1 MQYIGPTIKYYYSKC
16 FLLVNYVKCKA
27 CMANLSQIS
36 QFLLQF
42 TGQLLVGFSSS
53 LYGTA
58 HFVLILFL
66 AHGLSLSKQENKLQ
80 KQNQNTTTNLWYAR
94 SLIFIIVVFIRMYR
108 STDWEKNMFRTY
120 LSAALRLVFAW
131 SFFFIKIFLVI
142 IRWRNKTLSIV
153 CEQGCQ

>member
-80 KQNQNTTTNLWYAR
+80 KQNQNNHKLMVR
-94 SLIFIIVVFIRMYR
+94 SEFNIYYCIYSNVEVHR
-108 STDWEKNMFRTY
+108 
-120 LSAALRLVFAW
+120 LRKKYVQNVLVSGFAFGFCME
-131 SFFFIKIFLVI
+131 FFFYKNLF
-142 IRWRNKTLSIV
+142 
-153 CEQGCQ
+153 GHH